1 MDSADTTS
9 ILLLILI
16 ALAAL
21 LYSSVGHGGASG
33 YLAVMALLGVAPA
46 IMKPA
51 ALVMN
56 IFVAGWVAWR
66 LYRAGYFN
74 ARLFWPFA
82 FGSIPFAFVGG
93 LLTLPANFYRYV
105 VGAALIVAAIR
116 LLIEARD
123 QPARSAPP
131 PMLAVSVG
139 AVLGFVS
146 GLTGVGGGIFLSP
159 LLLFLRWADM
169 RHTAALSATFI
180 LLNSISGLAGHLA
193 GGADI
198 PSGLPWM
205 VFAALAGGVVGA
217 ELAARRLAPVKLR
230 RLLGVVLGIAA
241 MKMFLTG

>member
-33 YLAVMALLGVAPA
+33 YLAAMALLGVAPA
-46 IMKPA
+46 VMKPA
-51 ALVMN
+51 ALVLN

-74 ARLFWPFA
+74 ARVFWPFVL
-82 FGSIPFAFVGG
+82 GSIPLAFVGG
-93 LLTLPANFYRYV
+93 LLILPGNFYRYV
-105 VGAALIVAAIR
+105 VGAALVLAALR
-116 LLIEARD
+116 LLVEARD
-123 QPARSAPP
+123 QPARSVPP
-131 PMLAVSVG
+131 PMLAIAVG

-180 LLNSISGLAGHLA
+180 LLNSISGLAGHVAA
-193 GGADI
+193 GAGV

-217 ELAARRLAPVKLR
+217 ELAVRRLAPVRLR
-230 RLLGVVLGIAA
+230 QLLGVVLIIAA
-241 MKMFLTG
+241 AKMFLAA